1 LIGLHAF
8 EGERSVQFSEGRY
21 EMAISRE
28 LKYASIDEL
37 YLDPMNPRLGRHIA
51 GRDVSQEEILE
62 LYSTRA

>member
-1 LIGLHAF
+1 
-8 EGERSVQFSEGRY
+8 
-21 EMAISRE
+21 MAISRE